1 MNSDMQNQNTA
12 VCDLRA
18 GDRFCGWYLLKSAQ
32 NGTTSGGKPYLN
44 LRLADQTGEIPG
56 KAWDYAGPITADDA
70 GQAVWVRGHVETY
83 QSALQAKLEEIRL
96 ALHAINQQ
104 KAANAALLVSAY
116 VRDIAG
122 FTKGEADNEVGNGWG
137 AYDLGLHD
145 AYLILAAKDA
155 GYDTLIMGLRDAD
168 KIRSLLSIPEEEEIL
183 SVIAIGKRA
192 EEPAQRPRKPLEEI
206 VTFF

>member
-1 MNSDMQNQNTA
+1 MDLQTVFAERRSVRKYSSAPSHEELTEILNAARMAPSWKNSQTT
-12 VCDLRA
+12 R
-18 GDRFCGWYLLKSAQ
+18 WY
-32 NGTTSGGKPYLN
+32 
-44 LRLADQTGEIPG
+44 
-56 KAWDYAGPITADDA
+56 
-70 GQAVWVRGHVETY
+70 VVEDPE
-83 QSALQAKLEEIRL
+83 KLEEIRL

-183 SVIAIGKRA
+183 SVNAIGKRA